1 MSIGCAKQSIDI
13 DELSCYDMLMLNNV
27 KETPILADGR
37 FRLKARD
44 LVDRHGKTPY
54 RVAKDGGV
62 NYSTILRWTSKPEE
76 VDGVNGR
83 ALYGFLM
90 GLGLSLEQ
98 VNDLRFGDV
107 FEFTPTEGT
116 DAGE

>member
-1 MSIGCAKQSIDI
+1 MGMLID
-13 DELSCYDMLMLNNV
+13 V
-27 KETPILADGR
+27 RETPIVAEGR

-44 LVDRHGKTPY
+44 LVELHGKTPY

-90 GLGLSLEQ
+90 GLGLSLDE
-98 VNDLRFGDV
+98 VNNLRFGDV
-107 FEFTPTEGT
+107 FEFTPTED
-116 DAGE
+116 DAGR